1 MALPES
7 DQRGFVCAA
16 RECRPSQL
24 SSDAARVLGGRKDP
38 CGIVRKSFTHHGTRE
53 HRTENGSQQG
63 PPVPRL
69 SLCDATANVNKSRQ
83 IRSQTQAHMG
93 SS

>member
-38 CGIVRKSFTHHGTRE
+38 CGIVRKSFTHHGTRASIGR
-53 HRTENGSQQG
+53 RTAPSKGLRSHGCRCATPQQ
-63 PPVPRL
+63 
-69 SLCDATANVNKSRQ
+69 K
-83 IRSQTQAHMG
+83 
-93 SS
+93 